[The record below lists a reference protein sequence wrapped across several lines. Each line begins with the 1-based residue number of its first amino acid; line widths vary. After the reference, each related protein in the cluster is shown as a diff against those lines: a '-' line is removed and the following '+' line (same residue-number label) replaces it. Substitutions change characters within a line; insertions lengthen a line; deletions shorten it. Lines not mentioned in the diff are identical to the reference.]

1 MLGSDTRVRVNEE
14 KMQIGELSR
23 RTGVS
28 VRMLRHYEAKGLIA
42 PERTASGYRRFG
54 ADDVRLVRRI
64 VTLGE
69 AGLTLADIRAVL
81 PCARGALAGDP
92 PCAAFRDKVRTKI
105 GEIDARMAALAES
118 RDILSAWA

>member
-1 MLGSDTRVRVNEE
+1 MRVRVNEE

-28 VRMLRHYEAKGLIA
+28 VRMLRHYEEKGLLA
-42 PERTASGYRRFG
+42 PERTTSGYRRYL

-64 VTLGE
+64 VMLGE
-69 AGLTLADIRAVL
+69 AGLTLSDIRAVL

-92 PCAAFRDKVRTKI
+92 PCAAFRDKVKVKI
-105 GEIDARMAALAES
+105 EEIDARMAALAES
-118 RDILSAWA
+118 REILSAWT